1 MELVINRGGFSL
13 KGITF
18 SGKEPPSTLS
28 ADNTSINVAG
38 MKWFPKEDMI
48 SLDISELNFAKKQ
61 RGKKP
66 VQQLNQIPEK
76 LTRRHCVSKVAEIF
90 DLTGRITP
98 ITATMKL
105 DLHNLVERH
114 LNWDDVIPDELRPVW
129 DSHFEMMQEIGK
141 LKFKRAIVPE
151 DAINLDINTI
161 DAADASNKLAC
172 LAIYARFLRKDS
184 TYSCQLV
191 FSRSKLI
198 PSGLSQPRA
207 ELLAATMNTH
217 TGEVVK
223 RSFQSNHKKKVK
235 LTDSQVTLHWI
246 CNPDKPV
253 KQWVRNRVVEIN
265 RFTEPS
271 EWMFVQSQDM
281 IADLGT
287 RRIDKL
293 ELINQESI
301 WINGFDWMKR
311 DESCFPTKSM
321 KDIKLSNEEVTTLQ
335 KENVLKY
342 QESLDV
348 QDCYLVNTMKT
359 IIPVEVQVLQL
370 LQLFVRSKQKII
382 SHHC

>member
-1 MELVINRGGFSL
+1 MCLQGGRNIRLNR
-13 KGITF
+13 K
-18 SGKEPPSTLS
+18 
-28 ADNTSINVAG
+28 DNTH
-38 MKWFPKEDMI
+38 
-48 SLDISELNFAKKQ
+48 
-61 RGKKP
+61 
-66 VQQLNQIPEK
+66 
-76 LTRRHCVSKVAEIF
+76 HCNYEVGSAQ
-90 DLTGRITP
+90 
-98 ITATMKL
+98 
-105 DLHNLVERH
+105 LVERH

-172 LAIYARFLRKDS
+172 VAIYARFLRKDS

-271 EWMFVQSQDM
+271 EWMFVQSQGM

-287 RRIDKL
+287 
-293 ELINQESI
+293 
-301 WINGFDWMKR
+301 
-311 DESCFPTKSM
+311 
-321 KDIKLSNEEVTTLQ
+321 
-335 KENVLKY
+335 
-342 QESLDV
+342 
-348 QDCYLVNTMKT
+348 
-359 IIPVEVQVLQL
+359 
-370 LQLFVRSKQKII
+370 
-382 SHHC
+382 